1 MLAFTSC
8 DNSSIVDNT
17 GIDSDGITLYDQTI
31 EMAASRTDQT
41 SPKEVSDAY
50 FIMVEKVQK
59 MDREAI
65 DSLSIEDIDKLN
77 IYCFIRMFRPLR

>member
-31 EMAASRTDQT
+31 EMAASRTDQP

-65 DSLSIEDIDKLN
+65 DSLSNEDIDKLN